1 MTQLERISY
10 MESVLDN
17 ALSAIR
23 AYTDT
28 PGQRQYIQSMID
40 TLAAYYHS
48 PQWMQDYEDDEAG
61 LLPKGL
67 KRGVLSQDAVYDLLE
82 QWDEYTRD

>member
-48 PQWMQDYEDDEAG
+48 PQWMQDYEDDETG
-61 LLPKGL
+61 RLPQSL
-67 KRGVLSQDAVYDLLE
+67 KRGVLSQDAIYDLLE

>member
-40 TLAAYYHS
+40 TLSAYYHS

-61 LLPKGL
+61 RLPQSL
-67 KRGVLSQDAVYDLLE
+67 KRGVLSQDAIYDLI
-82 QWDEYTRD
+82 QTWDEYTRA

>member
-40 TLAAYYHS
+40 ALSSYYHS
-48 PQWMQDYEDDEAG
+48 LQWMKDYEDDEAG
-61 LLPKGL
+61 RLPKDL
-67 KRGVLSQDAVYDLLE
+67 KRGVLSQDAVYDLLQLWNE
-82 QWDEYTRD
+82 FPKD